1 MSAST
6 QNESPK
12 DFAHPENKDEQKQL
26 TSLKQSKFTELT
38 SWLQSWGYKVVDKS
52 DQVNVE
58 GIEFQAEITPQVPYS
73 SGLNTPF
80 YLEFQDDLSD
90 GFILRTTFELDKNIE
105 IHLNT
110 QSRAREIEL
119 TYIEI
124 NQMILP
130 MKVSII
136 RDHPF
141 IKLYKVVFTNGL
153 DKQYFLDCITDLMN
167 SMSLIIGK
175 WDEKYYNVPA
185 KETPKETKGK
195 KGKKIDD
202 FELEEILNG

>member
-1 MSAST
+1 MSTSSS
-6 QNESPK
+6 NESQK
-12 DFAHPENKDEQKQL
+12 DFASPQEEDVQILVN
-26 TSLKQSKFTELT
+26 LKRSKFAEMI
-38 SWLQSWGYKVVDKS
+38 SWLQSWGYKVVDKTNS
-52 DQVNVE
+52 VIIT
-58 GIEFQAEITPQVPYS
+58 GIELQAEVIPRIPYS
-73 SGLNTPF
+73 SGLSTPF

-110 QSRAREIEL
+110 QLRPKEIEL

-124 NQMILP
+124 NQLILP

-141 IKLYKVVFTNGL
+141 IKLYKVVFTDGL

-185 KETPKETKGK
+185 KQSKGK
-195 KGKKIDD
+195 IEKKIDD
-202 FELEEILNG
+202 LELEEILNG

>member
-1 MSAST
+1 MSTSSP
-6 QNESPK
+6 NESQK
-12 DFAHPENKDEQKQL
+12 DFASFAEKEGQTQL
-26 TSLKQSKFTELT
+26 VSLKQSKFAEII
-38 SWLQSWGYKVVDKS
+38 SWLRSWGYKVVDKTNS
-52 DQVNVE
+52 VNIA
-58 GIEFQAEITPQVPYS
+58 GIELQAEVIPRIPYS
-73 SGLNTPF
+73 SGLSTPF

-110 QSRAREIEL
+110 QLRPKEIEL

-124 NQMILP
+124 NQLILP
-130 MKVSII
+130 LKVSII

-141 IKLYKVVFTNGL
+141 IKLYKVVFTDGL

-185 KETPKETKGK
+185 KQSKGK
-195 KGKKIDD
+195 IEKKIDD
-202 FELEEILNG
+202 LELEEILNG